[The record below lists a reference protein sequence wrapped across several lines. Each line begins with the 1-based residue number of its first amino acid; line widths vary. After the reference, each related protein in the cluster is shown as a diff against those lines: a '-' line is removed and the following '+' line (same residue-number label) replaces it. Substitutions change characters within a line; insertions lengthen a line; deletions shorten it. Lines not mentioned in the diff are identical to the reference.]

1 MLNTTI
7 FNITIFTFSSIA
19 IALKCYSHGDN
30 HNIDHGEH
38 APPTDDQK
46 QDCNERQDVCKKGW
60 WIEDGHDPPITQ
72 TTRRCSKKKS
82 LIEDG
87 WQGSGCAKKYWE
99 DGTEY
104 NFCGCT
110 TDYCNTSGIATPFHF
125 LPLIAL
131 SFATLFFI

>member
-7 FNITIFTFSSIA
+7 FNITIFAFSFIA

-38 APPTDDQK
+38 APPTEDQK

-110 TDYCNTSGIATPFHF
+110 TDYCNTSGFATPFHF